1 MRHARILIVAGEASS
16 DAHGAGLLRALREQG
31 WEGEAYGVGGPQLA
45 AAGARLIADQRDLA
59 VVGLFEV
66 VGRLP
71 RILRLLA
78 RLRTEIRARPPDL
91 FLPVDTPEFNLR
103 LVALAAARGV
113 PVVYFIAPQ
122 LWAWRPGRARG
133 LRRAVRELLVIFP
146 FEEPWF
152 RERRVPATYVGNP
165 LVDAARAQR
174 ALAPRDREPRDAT
187 AASPGVPN
195 PAGARIGLMLP
206 GSRPGEI
213 RRHLPPLI
221 DARRDLER
229 RGEAI
234 RWWLRAAPGLADDF
248 YARWIE
254 GEGIELRREPIAQ
267 LAARCDVTVAASGTA
282 SFEAALAGTPLVV
295 IYRVHPLTWRL
306 ARRLVRVPWVAM
318 ANLTLERAVVP
329 ELLQDACTGPR
340 IAHEVS
346 RLLNDEAANEGM
358 RRDLAA
364 LDGRFGP
371 AGAYARAASRVRAH
385 LPAEGG

>member
-66 VGRLP
+66 LGRLP

-103 LVALAAARGV
+103 LTPFAAARGI

-165 LVDAARAQR
+165 LVDAARAER
-174 ALAPRDREPRDAT
+174 AQPPRDTTAPPPGAPRPHGE
-187 AASPGVPN
+187 
-195 PAGARIGLMLP
+195 RIALMLP
-206 GSRPGEI
+206 GSRAGEI

-221 DARRDLER
+221 DARRELAR
-229 RGEAI
+229 RGEAVH
-234 RWWLRAAPGLADDF
+234 WWLRAAPGLADDF

-295 IYRVHPLTWRL
+295 IYRVHPLTWGL

-318 ANLTLERAVVP
+318 ANLTLGRAVVP
-329 ELLQDACTGPR
+329 ELLQGACTGPR

-346 RLLNDEAANEGM
+346 RLLNDKAANEGM

-371 AGAYARAASRVRAH
+371 TGAYARAAARVRAH